1 VSRKG
6 NCWDNAPMESFF
18 HSLKHRLTK
27 LGKTSFV
34 WRESVVTRKRP
45 DRLGHNLRSAHQL
58 GDRVATA
65 GNPLNRQL
73 RVHSRRAIR
82 LAAGK
87 VDFADLG
94 GQRGLPLLPGAGRP
108 APGCVVPA
116 GGNAQGVTQRTHR
129 MLPALAFDKG
139 VLHLDAFAK

>member
-1 VSRKG
+1 TLAR
-6 NCWDNAPMESFF
+6 WDVGHVAEPASIGALGFEAPPDQV
-18 HSLKHRLTK
+18 
-27 LGKTSFV
+27 GKDLLRIARV
-34 WRESVVTRKRP
+34 CRYPEAP

-65 GNPLNRQL
+65 GNPLNREL

-82 LAAGK
+82 LTAGK

-116 GGNAQGVTQRTHR
+116 GW
-129 MLPALAFDKG
+129 
-139 VLHLDAFAK
+139 